1 MDRQGLILTLGP
13 RYTIILTKDHEYLKI
28 RRPAP
33 VMPVGQTIWFPPLIG
48 SVRHP
53 SGRDLK

>member
-28 RRPAP
+28 RRQPSHA
-33 VMPVGQTIWFPPLIG
+33 VARRSGFPPLIG